1 MFDSRLFHFM
11 KKEVLQLFRDRRML
25 LIATLMPIVQLILL
39 GYVASMDIK
48 HLSTAVLDEDK
59 TFESR
64 EFLRRFDST
73 EYFDFNYYL
82 SDRGQIASYLDTGRA
97 KLVIHVPHKFGQ
109 MIAHEQTAD
118 VQVNMDGSNASIA
131 MITQSYVGQIGG
143 QASSDILNE
152 RLRRHGLAAF
162 NGPLFDIRSRVW
174 YNPDIESRY
183 FYVPGIFAQ
192 LLLLISMMLTTSSIV
207 KEKTRG
213 TMEMLS
219 VTPLRPMELIM
230 GKLLPFSAVAMFDML
245 VIFLI
250 ATLWFGVPM
259 RGSVLLLFAFGAVYL
274 LAGLGTGVAV
284 STFSSNERQAG
295 MANLL
300 VTAPQLLLSGFVF
313 PIENMPPLI
322 QFITYFIPLRYL
334 LTIVRELFLKGIG
347 MQYLWHSVWPMF
359 LIGVFILTAS
369 VLKFRKKWNNEREEE
384 HEEVFSPGCD
394 PVAAYRRCR

>member
-11 KKEVLQLFRDRRML
+11 KKETLQLLRDRRML
-25 LIATLMPIVQLILL
+25 LIALIMPVVQLLLL

-59 TFESR
+59 TYESR
-64 EFLRRFDST
+64 EFLRRFSAT

-82 SDRGQIASYLDTGRA
+82 ASRGQIAGYLDTGRA
-97 KLVIHVPHKFGQ
+97 KLAIHIPHKFGQ
-109 MIAHEQTAD
+109 KIAHGQTAD

-131 MITQSYVGQIGG
+131 MITQSYVLQIGAR
-143 QASSDILNE
+143 ASGDIFNE
-152 RLRRHGLAAF
+152 RLRRQGLA
-162 NGPLFDIRSRVW
+162 PYSKSLFEIRMRTW

-219 VTPLRPMELIM
+219 VTPLRPLELIM
-230 GKLLPFSAVAMFDML
+230 GKLIPFAAVAMFDMA

-259 RGSVLLLFAFGAVYL
+259 RGSVLLLFAFGGVYL

-284 STFSSNERQAG
+284 STFARNERQAG

-313 PIENMPPLI
+313 PIENMPAFI
-322 QFITYFIPLRYL
+322 QFITYFIPLRYML
-334 LTIVRELFLKGIG
+334 SIVRELFLKGVG
-347 MQYLWHSVWPMF
+347 LHYLWSDVWPMF
-359 LIGVFILTAS
+359 LIGVVILSLS
-369 VLKFRKKWNNEREEE
+369 VAKFRQKME
-384 HEEVFSPGCD
+384 
-394 PVAAYRRCR
+394 

>member
-11 KKEVLQLFRDRRML
+11 KKETLQLFRDKRML
-25 LIATLMPIVQLILL
+25 LIALVMPVVQLLLL

-59 TFESR
+59 TYESR
-64 EFLRRFDST
+64 EFLRRFSAT
-73 EYFDFNYYL
+73 EYFDFNYSL
-82 SDRGQIASYLDTGRA
+82 SSRRQIAGYLDTGRA
-97 KLVIHVPHKFGQ
+97 KLVIHIPHKFGQ
-109 MIAHEQTAD
+109 KLAHEQTAD

-131 MITQSYVGQIGG
+131 MITQSYVLQIGA
-143 QASSDILNE
+143 QASGDIFNE
-152 RLRRHGLAAF
+152 RLLRHGLAPYTS
-162 NGPLFDIRSRVW
+162 PLFEVRMRTW

-219 VTPLRPMELIM
+219 VTPLRPLELIM
-230 GKLLPFSAVAMFDML
+230 GKLIPFAAVAMFDMA

-259 RGSVLLLFAFGAVYL
+259 RGSVLLLFAFGGVYL

-284 STFSSNERQAG
+284 STFARNERQAG

-313 PIENMPPLI
+313 PIENMPAVI
-322 QFITYFIPLRYL
+322 QFITYFIPLRYML
-334 LTIVRELFLKGIG
+334 SIVRELFLKGVCIH
-347 MQYLWHSVWPMF
+347 YLWYNVWPMF
-359 LIGVFILTAS
+359 LIGVVILTLS
-369 VLKFRKKWNNEREEE
+369 VVKFRQKME
-384 HEEVFSPGCD
+384 
-394 PVAAYRRCR
+394 